1 MLKVRELMEL
11 LKVVNPDL
19 VVILQDD
26 PEGNGYRLLS
36 GIDDGDD
43 NLSFVPKNAAH
54 PERGGMM
61 EVAYRTLT
69 PALEADGYDKEDVA
83 LPEHIPCV
91 VLFP

>member
-19 VVILQDD
+19 AVVLQAD
-26 PEGNGYRLLS
+26 PEGNYYRLLS

-43 NLSFVPKNAAH
+43 NLAFVPKNAAH
-54 PERGGMM
+54 PERGGM
-61 EVAYRTLT
+61 EVAYRVLTL
-69 PALEADGYDKEDVA
+69 ALEADGYDKEDVA

-91 VLFP
+91 VFFP